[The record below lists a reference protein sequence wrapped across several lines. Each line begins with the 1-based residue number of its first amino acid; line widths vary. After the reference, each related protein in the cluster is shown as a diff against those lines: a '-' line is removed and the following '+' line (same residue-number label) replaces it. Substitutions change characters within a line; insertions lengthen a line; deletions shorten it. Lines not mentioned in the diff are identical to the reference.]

1 MKGFGEKT
9 TSKRETIPKNQQI
22 INSDKFIKKAF
33 ELQVQGK
40 KLEAAKYY
48 QYCINQDL
56 KDHRIFCNYA
66 GILQEIGKL
75 KEAEALLN
83 KAVKIKPDYAAAY
96 FNLGIIL
103 KNLGRLEEA
112 ESAYRKALKIEPEYA
127 EAYCNLGIILKNLG
141 RLEEAELS
149 YRKALDIKNDY
160 AEVHSNL
167 GIVLRWLGKLNK
179 AESSFREAIQLI
191 PELGEAHSNLGSI
204 LRDLGKFEELILLS
218 HSTLESK
225 SINLGYKLLATV
237 RLTITNLILGDFS
250 GILLNIKRTKKFIT
264 KGATNTIKD
273 EKNEKHALSYYSFIN
288 SLYPLLEKEKSIPN
302 LDKIPHFG
310 ESHCLSFAHQNLFI
324 SSKKIKI
331 QPVLIV
337 GGKAWH
343 FANNKNNQWKESLT
357 QQMKSHAYSDKV
369 FISFGEIDCR
379 KDEGILPYSI
389 HNKKNISKVCEKTI
403 VNYLDY
409 MEEVLSRNYS
419 ERYYF
424 GIPAPLR
431 EKAIL
436 DELDKKRIR
445 LVKFYNK
452 FLKQSVLSRGSFFV
466 DVYALTSTNKG
477 ENNNL
482 HMCDQVHL
490 SPKCLSI
497 LFTNY
502 LIKPDI

>member
-9 TSKRETIPKNQQI
+9 SSKKEKISKNQQSF
-22 INSDKFIKKAF
+22 NSDKLIKKAF
-33 ELQVQGK
+33 ELQIQGK

-75 KEAEALLN
+75 KEAEVLLH
-83 KAVKIKPDYAAAY
+83 KAIKIKPDNAAAY

-112 ESAYRKALKIEPEYA
+112 ELAYL
-127 EAYCNLGIILKNLG
+127 
-141 RLEEAELS
+141 
-149 YRKALDIKNDY
+149 KALDIKHDY

-167 GIVLRWLGKLNK
+167 GIVSRWLGKLNK
-179 AESSFREAIQLI
+179 AETSFRKAIQLI

-218 HSTLESK
+218 QSTLESK
-225 SINLGYKLLATV
+225 SINPGYKLLASV
-237 RLTITNLILGDFS
+237 RLTIINLIIGDFS
-250 GILLNIKRTKKFIT
+250 EVLLNLKRTKKLIN

-273 EKNEKHALSYYSFIN
+273 EKNTKHALAYYSFIN
-288 SLYPLLEKEKSIPN
+288 SLYPLLEKRNSISN
-302 LDKIPHFG
+302 LDRIPHFG
-310 ESHCLSFAHQNLFI
+310 ESHCLSFAHQNLYI
-324 SSKKIKI
+324 SSKKIRI
-331 QPVLIV
+331 HPVLIV

-343 FANNKNNQWKESLT
+343 FANNKNNQWKESLN
-357 QQMKSHAYSDKV
+357 QQIKNHTYSDKV

-403 VNYLDY
+403 LNYLDY

-424 GIPAPLR
+424 GIPAPHR
-431 EKAIL
+431 EKTIL

-445 LVKFYNK
+445 LIKLYNS
-452 FLKQSVLSRGSFFV
+452 FLKQSVISRGSFFV
-466 DVYALTSTNKG
+466 DVYALTSTEKG

-482 HMCDQVHL
+482 HMCDKVHL

-497 LFTNY
+497 LFTNF
-502 LIKPDI
+502 LNKPSIFSE